1 MQQGSPVGLVDG
13 LLQEAQGQIGSQ
25 RQRDQARLGPQ
36 IDIGR
41 QQRGSQQQAPHQP
54 FPQVLEAGALPHQ
67 PQQDQQAAGI
77 AAPAPAAGQ
86 DLHGRNRHQQDGQEH
101 EVLGDRLDQRTERRQ
116 EIVQGSEPWP
126 CRTLGG
132 GEGRCQHLERLGH
145 HSHSY
150 SQGDSSTGG
159 LTAPADGGLDP
170 AKQQGQQEREKEGPD
185 ETDRNQRQ
193 KLMAERLGRGQIRG
207 QRRPPIEKAGQM
219 EQKQDWGQPEERSR
233 RKLSPAP
240 TDEGDHGS
248 DHRSQSKQDA
258 TDNSEDPDKIAAAAF
273 VPLPLLGQVNQA
285 VDVGHFIARHHGR
298 HPSLSLGKRPGPI
311 GKDKGPVPAGRP
323 LGGLGGNLLEISR
336 FEAETGRNR
345 TLSL

>member
-1 MQQGSPVGLVDG
+1 MM
-13 LLQEAQGQIGSQ
+13 
-25 RQRDQARLGPQ
+25 
-36 IDIGR
+36 
-41 QQRGSQQQAPHQP
+41 
-54 FPQVLEAGALPHQ
+54 
-67 PQQDQQAAGI
+67 
-77 AAPAPAAGQ
+77 
-86 DLHGRNRHQQDGQEH
+86 
-101 EVLGDRLDQRTERRQ
+101 DQRTDRRQ
-116 EIVQGSEPWP
+116 EIVQRSEPRP
-126 CRTLGG
+126 CRSLGG

-219 EQKQDWGQPEERSR
+219 EQKQDRGQPEERSR

-285 VDVGHFIARHHGR
+285 VDVGHFVARHHG
-298 HPSLSLGKRPGPI
+298 PPPEPLPGEAAASDRQRQRSSP
-311 GKDKGPVPAGRP
+311 GGPAAGRARRKSP
-323 LGGLGGNLLEISR
+323 
-336 FEAETGRNR
+336 
-345 TLSL
+345 